1 MQVQCC
7 QDVLDLFVHQKCVS
21 CTNDMSWPIW
31 YTKQCSSCTNYT
43 FGTQKVFLYFFC
55 YNGRMH
61 RCKNR
66 KLWVYKTDVCG
77 IIAANL
83 AKVQAFECRWS
94 ETREEVG

>member
-1 MQVQCC
+1 M
-7 QDVLDLFVHQKCVS
+7 LFLYQLY
-21 CTNDMSWPIW
+21 IW
-31 YTKQCSSCTNYT
+31 YAK
-43 FGTQKVFLYFFC
+43 GLLPYFFC

-83 AKVQAFECRWS
+83 AKVPLNVEGQRLVKRWDNFA
-94 ETREEVG
+94 VK

>member
-1 MQVQCC
+1 M
-7 QDVLDLFVHQKCVS
+7 LFLYQLY
-21 CTNDMSWPIW
+21 IW
-31 YTKQCSSCTNYT
+31 YAN
-43 FGTQKVFLYFFC
+43 VFPYFFC

-83 AKVQAFECRWS
+83 AKVQAFECQRLVKRWDNFA
-94 ETREEVG
+94 VK